1 MKKLEAH
8 LECVRC
14 HKTYDLSKVRY
25 NCDCGGILDLVRDL
39 SEVDGGELKALWDSR
54 WGLKR
59 GATSSGVWRYK
70 ELIFDLPDDQIVTR
84 QEGNTRLYDAGKA
97 GVYAGLRHFQL
108 KHEGENPTERNPSPA
123 PAPATPVHRWP
134 ATRRFPDSV
143 R

>member
-59 GATSSGVWRYK
+59 GATSAGVWRYK
-70 ELIFDLPDDQIVTR
+70 ELIFDLPDDQIVPR

-97 GVYAGLRHFQL
+97 GVYAGLRQTFVWVEHL
-108 KHEGENPTERNPSPA
+108 IK
-123 PAPATPVHRWP
+123 
-134 ATRRFPDSV
+134 
-143 R
+143 